1 MSVPALA
8 RNRRRKDDPAIASTA
23 HRAAAKER
31 DMIGCTGYDLDDPAQ
46 RRAVVAEGRRQLRA
60 EGFAALPGFV
70 SARAAAA
77 MAEEA
82 LATLP
87 QAHRRDRMLGAYDI
101 EPSPDMA
108 ADHPVRRRHPYCMH
122 VTAMDLLPPSGMIRS
137 LYRRDEMTE
146 LVADLLEE
154 RSLYRCADPL
164 LSCAVTIMG
173 EGDQHG
179 WHFDTNDFVVTL
191 LLQKPKQG
199 GEFEFCPGIRSETDQ
214 NFAEVAAAMDGT
226 APGSR
231 RPRVAAGTLM
241 LFRGKQSI
249 HRMTPVVG
257 PRRRVIAIFSY
268 DRTPGMMFSERTRLQ
283 AVGRAAA

>member
-1 MSVPALA
+1 MMTRLELKL
-8 RNRRRKDDPAIASTA
+8 RRRCG
-23 HRAAAKER
+23 AATITYDG
-31 DMIGCTGYDLDDPAQ
+31 DMIDRRRYDLDHPAA
-46 RRAVVAEGRRQLRA
+46 RHAIVAEGRRQLRA

-70 SARAAAA
+70 TPAAAAA
-77 MAEEA
+77 MAEEG

-101 EPSPDMA
+101 EPGPDMA

-122 VTAMDLLPPSGMIRS
+122 VTATDLLPPAGMIRS
-137 LYRRDEMTE
+137 LYERDDMTE

-154 RSLYRCADPL
+154 TSLYRCADPL

-179 WHFDTNDFVVTL
+179 WHFDSNDFVVTL
-191 LLQKPKQG
+191 LLQKPEQG
-199 GEFEFCPGIRSETDQ
+199 GDFEFCPGIRSDTDQ
-214 NFAEVAAAMDGT
+214 NFAGVAAAMDGA
-226 APGSR
+226 APGLR
-231 RPRVAAGTLM
+231 RPCVEAGTLM

-249 HRMTPVVG
+249 HRVTPVAG

-268 DRTPGMMFSERTRLQ
+268 DRMPGMMFSERTRLQ
-283 AVGRAAA
+283 AVGRTAA